1 MSRRVG
7 VVCVFETFMSFI
19 YVDVFMVSAETERER
34 EREMIR
40 RHLCESWPLFRWT
53 GVAALLTAACTFS
66 LRSSFARHNIV
77 LTCRVLFVVAT

>member
-1 MSRRVG
+1 MG

-19 YVDVFMVSAETERER
+19 YVDVFMVSAETERERERER